1 MSYTVDDTTSAATPG
16 KISISSRKFL
26 EYIDVRGV
34 RKFIYYLILMLPKS
48 FLFTVLKNNTIIHHW
63 ISANEHFKFGCVN
76 PAIILNQE
84 KGLVAV
90 FTNLTNSG
98 SNPTP
103 VIKIYKEKLQLIQ
116 GKVINGQRI
125 STVALYYQNPKQ
137 TNAKAWIDFD
147 PKVPDCFTNDSV
159 ICAQS
164 MNKLSANSWKC
175 LEIGLTQL
183 KENKLG
189 LHHLDLDKELVNSSY

>member
-1 MSYTVDDTTSAATPG
+1 MSYTVDDTTYAAIPG

-26 EYIDVRGV
+26 EYFDVKGI
-34 RKFIYYLILMLPKS
+34 RKWIYYLILMLPKS
-48 FLFTVLKNNTIIHHW
+48 FLFTVLKNNTIIYHW

-76 PAIILNQE
+76 PAIVLNKE

-98 SNPTP
+98 NDPTS
-103 VIKIYKEKLQLIQ
+103 VIKIYEEKLQLIQ
-116 GKVINGQRI
+116 EKVSNGQRI
-125 STVALYYQNPKQ
+125 CTVAVYYRNPKQ
-137 TNAKAWIDFD
+137 ADAKAWIDFD

-159 ICAQS
+159 VCTQI
-164 MNKLSANSWKC
+164 MNRLSANSWKC